1 MISTLHLALYNNLME
16 ACSREPCAAFF
27 SLLSVDGHAGISI
40 TFHSKSKPFTVPM
53 GPRSGSTHSSCCLSS
68 HKSRNWYC
76 FGSHVS
82 DQISSHLLVWILAA
96 SSSLPTSSSSNAFLM
111 GMHQSR
117 TVVPALHPAIL
128 HVCNAFG
135 WVGWTPRSAR
145 FPRTDP
151 TRRCTGV
158 DLPHPPR
165 HRYLPRLHRDLRPHS
180 CVLSLNLP
188 RLLGLTSP
196 FFGVNSPTS
205 ARATIVGAPPRD
217 RRLFARASATHTRAS
232 DRHGALPERS
242 RRADDA
248 GGAVP
253 PRHEE
258 LRLPDGTVH
267 LQAQERRCVERR
279 RVSWKAWDGD
289 ERRDGP
295 GGGRGTCQGAVRSQT
310 LLLERTKSAWE
321 EARVETLAWRGAD
334 ANDA

>member
-1 MISTLHLALYNNLME
+1 
-16 ACSREPCAAFF
+16 
-27 SLLSVDGHAGISI
+27 
-40 TFHSKSKPFTVPM
+40 
-53 GPRSGSTHSSCCLSS
+53 
-68 HKSRNWYC
+68 
-76 FGSHVS
+76 
-82 DQISSHLLVWILAA
+82 
-96 SSSLPTSSSSNAFLM
+96 M

-135 WVGWTPRSAR
+135 WVGWTPPSAR

-151 TRRCTGV
+151 TPTDALGSTFPFHPGIDTSLPPSISPPPSPCSLPAPPPPPGV
-158 DLPHPPR
+158 
-165 HRYLPRLHRDLRPHS
+165 
-180 CVLSLNLP
+180 NFA
-188 RLLGLTSP
+188 

-205 ARATIVGAPPRD
+205 PRATIVGAPPRD
-217 RRLFARASATHTRAS
+217 RQLFARASATHTRAS

-267 LQAQERRCVERR
+267 PQAQERRCVERR
-279 RVSWKAWDGD
+279 RVSWTAWDG
-289 ERRDGP
+289 EGRRDGP
-295 GGGRGTCQGAVRSQT
+295 GGRRGTCQGAVRSQT

-321 EARVETLAWRGAD
+321 EARVETLAWRGAN

>member
-1 MISTLHLALYNNLME
+1 MVALVSLSIH
-16 ACSREPCAAFF
+16 SRGL
-27 SLLSVDGHAGISI
+27 SLYRWAPEMAPSILPAVFHRTNHETGSVSAPTSLIGFPLIYL
-40 TFHSKSKPFTVPM
+40 
-53 GPRSGSTHSSCCLSS
+53 SGS
-68 HKSRNWYC
+68 
-76 FGSHVS
+76 
-82 DQISSHLLVWILAA
+82 
-96 SSSLPTSSSSNAFLM
+96 LPPRPPLPPSSSSNAFLM
-111 GMHQSR
+111 GMHKSR
-117 TVVPALHPAIL
+117 TVVPALYPAVL
-128 HVCNAFG
+128 HVGNAFG

-151 TRRCTGV
+151 THRCTGV
-158 DLPHPPR
+158 DPPLPTR

-279 RVSWKAWDGD
+279 RVSWTAWDG
-289 ERRDGP
+289 EGRRDGP
-295 GGGRGTCQGAVRSQT
+295 SGGRGTCQGAVRSQT